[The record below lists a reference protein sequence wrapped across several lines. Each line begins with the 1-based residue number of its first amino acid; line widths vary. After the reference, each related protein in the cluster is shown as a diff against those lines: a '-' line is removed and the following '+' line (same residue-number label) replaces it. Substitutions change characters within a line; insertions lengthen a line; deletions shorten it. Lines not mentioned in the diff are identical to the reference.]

1 MNKVYILL
9 GGNLGN
15 REKLFSE
22 AREMIRNEIGA
33 ITKLS
38 SIYETES
45 WGFNTEQLFLN
56 QVILI
61 ETEYS
66 AIDTLSLLLN
76 IEKQLGRKRS
86 SNNYE
91 SRSIDLD
98 ILFFNDTINNSKE
111 LQVPHPRLH
120 QRMFTLVPLN
130 EIASQK
136 IHPVFNEKISTLK
149 EKCSDKSKVN
159 LFKLVN

>member
-1 MNKVYILL
+1 
-9 GGNLGN
+9 
-15 REKLFSE
+15 
-22 AREMIRNEIGA
+22 MIRNEIGA
-33 ITKLS
+33 IIKLS

-61 ETEYS
+61 ETDCN

-76 IEKQLGRKRS
+76 TEKQLGRKRS